1 MNNIDFNEF
10 KKNIAEYVG
19 IENSEVTRESDLY
32 SDLLIDS
39 LGLFSMGIYLTGIY
53 HLEVPLSKVAVIS
66 KVGDLYDLINNE
78 GTAVN
83 DDK

>member
-1 MNNIDFNEF
+1 MNNIDLDGFI
-10 KKNIAEYVG
+10 KNIAEYVG
-19 IENSEVTRESDLY
+19 FDESEVTRETDLY

-53 HLEVPLSKVAVIS
+53 HLQVPLSKVAVIS

-78 GTAVN
+78 GTALSEN
-83 DDK
+83 Q